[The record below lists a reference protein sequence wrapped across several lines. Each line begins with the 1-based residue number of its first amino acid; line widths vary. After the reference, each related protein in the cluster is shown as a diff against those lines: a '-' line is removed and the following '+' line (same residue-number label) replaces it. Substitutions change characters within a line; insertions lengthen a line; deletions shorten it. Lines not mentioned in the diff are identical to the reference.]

1 MSHTLVVQPEAEDDA
16 ASIADELDE
25 ITPGLGD
32 RFFDALD
39 DLYIYIE
46 QFPFG
51 FQKRYKDYRHGYLR
65 HFPYRV
71 VYLVEGKRSTSIR
84 YGTRAGA
91 WIRSSGRKRLSSK

>member
-1 MSHTLVVQPEAEDDA
+1 MSYTLVVQPEAEDDA
-16 ASIADELDE
+16 ASIFDDLEE
-25 ITPGLGD
+25 RNPGLGD

-71 VYLVEGKRSTSIR
+71 VYLVEGKAIYVYQVRHSR
-84 YGTRAGA
+84 RNVDPEFGP
-91 WIRSSGRKRLSSK
+91 